1 MTLVTDLVLLG
12 GRVHTLDT
20 RGTVAEAV
28 AITGGRVS
36 AVGPAA
42 DVARLAGPS
51 TKVVHLAGRTV
62 IPGLVDS
69 HCHFE
74 NAGMDG
80 HTVSFAGVRTLDAA
94 LDRIAALAATREPGA
109 WVQGQPWNPALQLV
123 EGRGPDRYELDRAAG
138 GRPVYLPE
146 GHAATASTAAL
157 ERSGIDPGGHDGR
170 LVEGAMHTVAR
181 VVPDWT
187 REERAAQ
194 LTAAMRALNRRGI
207 TSVVAG
213 ALRPADVETVRE
225 LARDGRSTLRVAA
238 MVTPTGEL
246 NPSVPLAD
254 WQALLASG
262 PPAPIGQHYL
272 TRGIKLQVDGGMTL
286 GTAATREPYLT
297 RPGYHGELFAGR
309 DRLAELVDAAHRA
322 GWPVGTHVVGD
333 AAIDLAL
340 DVHEATRH
348 RGLLPDVLIH
358 ASLIRRDQI
367 ARARALG
374 VQVAAQIPFLWRN
387 RAAIAGHLGD
397 ARTEAAV
404 PLRDLVDGLGLDG
417 VAAGTDY
424 PINALDPFQNI
435 YAMTTRRDAAGEV
448 VGGAQAVTRA
458 EALRLYT
465 TSGAAHTGEQ
475 EVKGRLTA
483 GALADLAVL
492 DADPLTASD
501 DELRATEVLMTVV
514 GGQIVHDTGLLG

>member
-1 MTLVTDLVLLG
+1 MTDLVLLG
-12 GRVHTLDT
+12 GRVRTLDAND
-20 RGTVAEAV
+20 TVAEAV
-28 AITGGRVS
+28 AIRDGRVS
-36 AVGPAA
+36 AVGSDAEI
-42 DVARLAGPS
+42 ARLAGPS
-51 TKVVHLAGRTV
+51 TRVVGLAGRTV
-62 IPGLVDS
+62 IPGLIDS

-80 HTVSFAGVRTLDAA
+80 HTVSFEGVRTLDAA
-94 LDRIAALAATREPGA
+94 LDRIAAMAATREPGA
-109 WVQGQPWNPALQLV
+109 WLLGQPWNPALQLA
-123 EGRGPDRYELDRAAG
+123 EGRGPDRHELDRAAG

-157 ERSGIDPGGHDGR
+157 ELAGIDPGGHDGR
-170 LVEGAMHTVAR
+170 LIEGAAHAVAR
-181 VVPDWT
+181 VVPEWT

-213 ALRPADVETVRE
+213 ALPSADVEVIRE
-225 LARDGRSTLRVAA
+225 LAADGRSTLRVAA
-238 MVTPTGEL
+238 MITPTGEL

-254 WQALLASG
+254 WEAALASG
-262 PPAPIGQHYL
+262 PPGPVGRHYL
-272 TRGIKLQVDGGMTL
+272 TRGVKLQVDGGMTL
-286 GTAATREPYLT
+286 GTAATREPYRT
-297 RPGYHGELFAGR
+297 DPGYYGEVLAGK
-309 DRLAELVDAAHRA
+309 DRLAELVGAAHRA
-322 GWPVGTHVVGD
+322 GWAVGTHVVGD

-340 DVHEATRH
+340 DVYEATRH
-348 RGLLPDVLIH
+348 RGLPPDVLIH
-358 ASLIRRDQI
+358 ASLIQHDQI

-374 VQVAAQIPFLWRN
+374 VQAAAQVPFLWRN
-387 RAAIAGHLGD
+387 RAAISGHLGD

-435 YAMTTRRDAAGEV
+435 YAMTTRRDAAGDV
-448 VGGAQAVTRA
+448 VGGAQAVTRT

-475 EVKGRLTA
+475 GVKGRLTA
-483 GALADLAVL
+483 DALADLVVL

-501 DELRATEVLMTVV
+501 DELRAIEVLMTVV
-514 GGQIVHDTGLLG
+514 DGQIVYDTGLLG

>member
-1 MTLVTDLVLLG
+1 MTDLVLLG
-12 GRVHTLDT
+12 GRVHTLDA

-28 AITGGRVS
+28 AVTGGRVS
-36 AVGPAA
+36 AVGSDA

-51 TKVVHLAGRTV
+51 TRVVRLAGRAV
-62 IPGLVDS
+62 VPGLNDS

-109 WVQGQPWNPALQLV
+109 WVQGQPWNPALQLA
-123 EGRGPDRYELDRAAG
+123 EGRGPDRRELDRAAG

-157 ERSGIDPGGHDGR
+157 ERAGIRPDGHDGR
-170 LVEGAMHTVAR
+170 LVEGAMHAVAR
-181 VVPDWT
+181 VIPEWT

-194 LTAAMRALNRRGI
+194 LTTAMRVLNRSGI

-213 ALRPADVETVRE
+213 ALPPGDVEAVRG
-225 LARDGRSTLRVAA
+225 LIKDGRSTVRVAA

-254 WQALLASG
+254 WEALVACG
-262 PPAPIGQHYL
+262 PPAPIGGHYV

-286 GTAATREPYLT
+286 GTAAMREPYLT
-297 RPGYHGELFAGR
+297 RPGYHGEMVTDR
-309 DRLAELVDAAHRA
+309 DRLAGLVGAAHRA

-333 AAIDLAL
+333 AAIDVAL
-340 DVHEATRH
+340 DVYAATRN
-348 RGLLPDVLIH
+348 RRLLPDVLIH
-358 ASLIRRDQI
+358 ASLIRPDQI
-367 ARARALG
+367 ARARTLG
-374 VQVAAQIPFLWRN
+374 VQVAAQMPFLWRN
-387 RAAIAGHLGD
+387 RAAIAGHLGG

-417 VAAGTDY
+417 VSAGTDY

-435 YAMTTRRDAAGEV
+435 YAMTTRRDAAGDV
-448 VGGAQAVTRA
+448 VGGAQGVTRS

-475 EVKGRLTA
+475 EVKGRLDA
-483 GALADLAVL
+483 GAFADLTVL
-492 DADPLTASD
+492 DADPLTAPD
-501 DELRATEVLMTVV
+501 DRLRATEVLMTVV
-514 GGQIVHDTGLLG
+514 DGQIVHDTGLLD

>member
-1 MTLVTDLVLLG
+1 MTDLVLLG
-12 GRVHTLDT
+12 GRVHTLDGH
-20 RGTVAEAV
+20 GTVAEAV
-28 AITGGRVS
+28 AIRDGRV
-36 AVGPAA
+36 AAAGPDAE
-42 DVARLAGPS
+42 VARLAGPR
-51 TKVVHLAGRTV
+51 TRVVRLGGRAV

-74 NAGMDG
+74 NLGMDG
-80 HTVSFAGVRTLDAA
+80 HTVSFAGVRTLAAA
-94 LDRIAALAATREPGA
+94 LDRIAALAAERAPGA
-109 WVQGQPWNPALQLV
+109 WVVGQPWNPALQLA
-123 EGRGPDRYELDRAAG
+123 EGRGPDRHELDRAAG
-138 GRPVYLPE
+138 GRPVFLPE

-157 ERSGIDPGGHDGR
+157 ELAGIDPEGHDGR
-170 LVEGAMHTVAR
+170 LVEGAVPAVAR
-181 VVPDWT
+181 VVPEWT

-213 ALRPADVETVRE
+213 ALGPGDVAAVRE
-225 LARDGRSTLRVAA
+225 LAAAGRATVRVAA

-246 NPSVPLAD
+246 NPSVPLDD
-254 WQALLASG
+254 WAALLEAG
-262 PPAPIGQHYL
+262 PPGPVGRHYL
-272 TRGIKLQVDGGMTL
+272 TRGVKLQVDGGMTL
-286 GTAATREPYLT
+286 GTAATREPYRT
-297 RPGYHGELFAGR
+297 DPGYHGELVV
-309 DRLAELVDAAHRA
+309 DRERLGGLVAAAHRA
-322 GWPVGTHVVGD
+322 GWAAGIHVVGD

-340 DVHEATRH
+340 DVFAATRH
-348 RGLLPDVLIH
+348 EGLPPDVLIH
-358 ASLIRRDQI
+358 ASLIRPDQI

-374 VQVAAQIPFLWRN
+374 VQVAAQVPFLWRN
-387 RAAIAGHLGD
+387 RAVIAGHFGD
-397 ARTEAAV
+397 ARAAAAV

-424 PINALDPFQNI
+424 PINDLDPFQNI
-435 YAMTTRRDAAGEV
+435 YAMTTRRDASGDV

-465 TSGAAHTGEQ
+465 TSGAAHTGER

-483 GALADLAVL
+483 GALADLVVL

-514 GGQIVHDTGLLG
+514 DGDVVHDTGLLG

>member
-1 MTLVTDLVLLG
+1 MTDLVLLG
-12 GRVHTLDT
+12 GRVRTLDAND
-20 RGTVAEAV
+20 TVAEAV
-28 AITGGRVS
+28 AIRDGRVS
-36 AVGPAA
+36 AVGSDAEI
-42 DVARLAGPS
+42 ARLAGPS
-51 TKVVHLAGRTV
+51 TRVVGLAGRTV
-62 IPGLVDS
+62 IPGLIDS

-94 LDRIAALAATREPGA
+94 LDRIAAMAATREPGA
-109 WVQGQPWNPALQLV
+109 WLLGQPWNPALQLA
-123 EGRGPDRYELDRAAG
+123 EGRGPDRHELDRAAG

-157 ERSGIDPGGHDGR
+157 ELAGIDPGGHDGR
-170 LVEGAMHTVAR
+170 LIEGAAHAVAR
-181 VVPDWT
+181 VVPEWT

-213 ALRPADVETVRE
+213 ALPSADVEVIRE
-225 LARDGRSTLRVAA
+225 LAADGRSTLRVAA
-238 MVTPTGEL
+238 MITPTGEL

-254 WQALLASG
+254 WEAALASG
-262 PPAPIGQHYL
+262 PPGPVGRHYL
-272 TRGIKLQVDGGMTL
+272 TRGVKLQVDGGMTL
-286 GTAATREPYLT
+286 GTAATREPYRT
-297 RPGYHGELFAGR
+297 DPGYYGEVLVGK
-309 DRLAELVDAAHRA
+309 DRLAELVGAAHRA
-322 GWPVGTHVVGD
+322 GWAVGTHVVGD

-340 DVHEATRH
+340 DVYEATRH
-348 RGLLPDVLIH
+348 RGLPPDVLIH
-358 ASLIRRDQI
+358 ASLIQHDQI

-374 VQVAAQIPFLWRN
+374 VQAAAQIPFLWRN

-435 YAMTTRRDAAGEV
+435 YAMTTRRDAAGDV
-448 VGGAQAVTRA
+448 VGGAQAVTRT

-475 EVKGRLTA
+475 GVKGRLTA
-483 GALADLAVL
+483 GALADLVVL

-501 DELRATEVLMTVV
+501 DELRAIEVLMTVV
-514 GGQIVHDTGLLG
+514 DGQIVYDTGLLG

>member
-1 MTLVTDLVLLG
+1 MTDLVLLG
-12 GRVHTLDT
+12 GRVRTLDAND
-20 RGTVAEAV
+20 TVAEAV
-28 AITGGRVS
+28 AIRDGRVS
-36 AVGPAA
+36 AVGSDAEI
-42 DVARLAGPS
+42 ARLAGPS
-51 TKVVHLAGRTV
+51 TRVVGLAGRTV
-62 IPGLVDS
+62 IPGLIDS

-94 LDRIAALAATREPGA
+94 LDRIAAMAATREPGA
-109 WVQGQPWNPALQLV
+109 WLLGQPWNPALQLA
-123 EGRGPDRYELDRAAG
+123 EGRGPDRHELDRAAG

-157 ERSGIDPGGHDGR
+157 ELAGIDPGGHDGR
-170 LVEGAMHTVAR
+170 LIEGAAHAVAR
-181 VVPDWT
+181 VVPEWT

-213 ALRPADVETVRE
+213 ALPSADVEVIRE
-225 LARDGRSTLRVAA
+225 LAADGRSTLRVAA
-238 MVTPTGEL
+238 MITPTGEL

-254 WQALLASG
+254 WEAALASG
-262 PPAPIGQHYL
+262 PPGPVGRHYL
-272 TRGIKLQVDGGMTL
+272 TRGVKLQVDGGMTL
-286 GTAATREPYLT
+286 GTAATREPYRT
-297 RPGYHGELFAGR
+297 DPGYYGEVLAGK
-309 DRLAELVDAAHRA
+309 DRLAELVGAAHRA
-322 GWPVGTHVVGD
+322 GWAVGTHVVGD

-340 DVHEATRH
+340 DVYEATRH
-348 RGLLPDVLIH
+348 RGLPPDVLIH
-358 ASLIRRDQI
+358 ASLIQHDQI

-374 VQVAAQIPFLWRN
+374 VQAAAQVPFLWRN
-387 RAAIAGHLGD
+387 RAAISGHLGD

-435 YAMTTRRDAAGEV
+435 YAMTTRRDAAGDV
-448 VGGAQAVTRA
+448 VGGAQAVTRT

-475 EVKGRLTA
+475 GVKGRLTA
-483 GALADLAVL
+483 GALADLVVL

-501 DELRATEVLMTVV
+501 DELRAIEVLMTVV
-514 GGQIVHDTGLLG
+514 DGQIVYDTGLLG

>member
-1 MTLVTDLVLLG
+1 MTDLVLLG
-12 GRVHTLDT
+12 GRVRTLDAND
-20 RGTVAEAV
+20 TVAEAV
-28 AITGGRVS
+28 AIRDGRVS
-36 AVGPAA
+36 AVGSDAEI
-42 DVARLAGPS
+42 ARLAGPS
-51 TKVVHLAGRTV
+51 TRVVGLAGRTV
-62 IPGLVDS
+62 IPGLIDS

-94 LDRIAALAATREPGA
+94 LDRIAAMAATREPGA
-109 WVQGQPWNPALQLV
+109 WLLGQPWNPALQLA
-123 EGRGPDRYELDRAAG
+123 EGRGPDRHELDRAAG

-157 ERSGIDPGGHDGR
+157 ELAGIDPGGHDGR
-170 LVEGAMHTVAR
+170 LIEGAAHAVAR
-181 VVPDWT
+181 VVPEWT

-213 ALRPADVETVRE
+213 ALPSADVEVIRE
-225 LARDGRSTLRVAA
+225 LAADGRSTLRVAA
-238 MVTPTGEL
+238 MITPTGEL

-254 WQALLASG
+254 WEAALASG
-262 PPAPIGQHYL
+262 PPGPVGRHYL
-272 TRGIKLQVDGGMTL
+272 TRGVKLQVDGGMTL
-286 GTAATREPYLT
+286 GTAATREPYRT
-297 RPGYHGELFAGR
+297 DPGYYGEVLAGK
-309 DRLAELVDAAHRA
+309 DRLAELVGAAHRA
-322 GWPVGTHVVGD
+322 GWAVGTHVVGD

-340 DVHEATRH
+340 DVYEATRH
-348 RGLLPDVLIH
+348 RGLPPDVLIH
-358 ASLIRRDQI
+358 ASLIQHDQI

-374 VQVAAQIPFLWRN
+374 VQAAAQVPFLWRN
-387 RAAIAGHLGD
+387 RAAISGHLGD

-435 YAMTTRRDAAGEV
+435 YAMTTRRDAAGDV
-448 VGGAQAVTRA
+448 VGGAQAVTRT

-465 TSGAAHTGEQ
+465 TSGAAHTGER

-483 GALADLAVL
+483 GALADLVVL

-501 DELRATEVLMTVV
+501 DELRAIEVLMTVV
-514 GGQIVHDTGLLG
+514 DGQIVYDTGLLG

>member
-1 MTLVTDLVLLG
+1 MTDLVLLG
-12 GRVHTLDT
+12 GRVHTLDAG
-20 RGTVAEAV
+20 GTVAEAV
-28 AITGGRVS
+28 AVTGGRVT
-36 AVGPAA
+36 AVGSDAEI
-42 DVARLAGPS
+42 ARLAGPS
-51 TKVVHLAGRTV
+51 TRVVRLAGRTV
-62 IPGLVDS
+62 IPGLIDS

-94 LDRIAALAATREPGA
+94 LDRIAALAAGREPGA
-109 WVQGQPWNPALQLV
+109 WVLGQPWNPALQLA
-123 EGRGPDRYELDRAAG
+123 EGRGPDRHELDRAAG

-157 ERSGIDPGGHDGR
+157 ELAGIDPGGHDGR
-170 LVEGAMHTVAR
+170 LIEGAAHAVAR
-181 VVPDWT
+181 VVPQWT

-213 ALRPADVETVRE
+213 ALPPADVEVLRE
-225 LARDGRSTLRVAA
+225 LAEAGRSTLRVAA
-238 MVTPTGEL
+238 MITPTGEL
-246 NPSVPLAD
+246 NPSVTLAD
-254 WQALLASG
+254 WEALLASG
-262 PPAPIGQHYL
+262 PPAPVGRRYL
-272 TRGIKLQVDGGMTL
+272 TRGVKLQVDGGMTL
-286 GTAATREPYLT
+286 GTAATREPY
-297 RPGYHGELFAGR
+297 RADPGYHGEVFAGK
-309 DRLAELVDAAHRA
+309 DRLAELVGAAHRA
-322 GWPVGTHVVGD
+322 GWAVGTHVVGD

-340 DVHEATRH
+340 DVYEATRH
-348 RGLLPDVLIH
+348 RGLPPDVLIH
-358 ASLIRRDQI
+358 ASLIQRDQI

-387 RAAIAGHLGD
+387 RVAIAGHLGD

-435 YAMTTRRDAAGEV
+435 YAMTTRRDAAGDV
-448 VGGAQAVTRA
+448 VGGGQAVTRT

-475 EVKGRLTA
+475 GVKGRLTA
-483 GALADLAVL
+483 GALADLVVL

-501 DELRATEVLMTVV
+501 DELRAIEVLMTVV
-514 GGQIVHDTGLLG
+514 DGQIVYDTGLLG